1 MFEKLTTAGVAATV
15 ALLLATTPAIAGDK
29 SKKKPYPQAEQSQP
43 TATPATPPVNDAVPA
58 TNGTTAPTTAEPL
71 PTPRST
77 DDATA
82 PGEAAPGDPVTTP
95 APPPTPM

>member
-1 MFEKLTTAGVAATV
+1 MFEKLTTAAITATV
-15 ALLLATTPAIAGDK
+15 ALSLAATPVIAGDQP
-29 SKKKPYPQAEQSQP
+29 KKKPYPQAEP
-43 TATPATPPVNDAVPA
+43 TTAPATPPVNDVVPA
-58 TNGTTAPTTAEPL
+58 ANGPTAPTTAEQL

-95 APPPTPM
+95 ASPPTPM